1 MYIGSEV
8 CGYFLTIGTHTF
20 FVRSSG
26 VLGLPYESQLCLPT
40 DNTVSTLAL
49 EDCNSSEIP

>member
-1 MYIGSEV
+1 MFIGSEV
-8 CGYFLTIGTHTF
+8 CGYFLTIGIYSLF

-40 DNTVSTLAL
+40 DNIVSTLAL
-49 EDCNSSEIP
+49 EDCD